1 MTRPVLLRVNGRDV
15 SVEHAVRHAL
25 FDPQGRR
32 FLETLVDQEL
42 LRQHASST
50 GLTISA
56 DELQNAANE
65 MRYERGLQ
73 QRERALEWMRAHGQT
88 LESIEDEIELLLLRR
103 KVADAI
109 PESEIEEYYRAHR
122 DALEY
127 VVLFSIRADSEAEAA
142 ALRARLDAG
151 EPFPA
156 VASAGSRDT
165 TTRRAGGF
173 VGRTTPHREGI
184 RSVPGRRPAGSD
196 AGGRGGRHS
205 PDAVRIADG
214 ASARRSHRAFPSDRC
229 RVASSRNLTSRFL
242 RANPFCAH
250 QTDLAVAIHLTCRP
264 FRRAST

>member
-88 LESIEDEIELLLLRR
+88 LESIEDQIELLLLRR

-151 EPFPA
+151 EPFPV
-156 VASAGSRDT
+156 VASAGSRDA

-173 VGRTTPHREGI
+173 VGRLRRAEMSEDIARAVFAAEVGRPIGPLRTEKGFGLFLVAARQVPTLEEEAAGI
-184 RSVPGRRPAGSD
+184 RLMLFESLMARLRGAAIVHFPPIDAELPVPE
-196 AGGRGGRHS
+196 
-205 PDAVRIADG
+205 I
-214 ASARRSHRAFPSDRC
+214 
-229 RVASSRNLTSRFL
+229 
-242 RANPFCAH
+242 
-250 QTDLAVAIHLTCRP
+250 
-264 FRRAST
+264 